1 MVAMVNHTAVASLHG
16 DQHAIVASN
25 LQEAGRGNGSLQEA
39 GGGSL
44 QEAGGGNLQEAG
56 RQNGNLQER
65 NLTGDSSW
73 VGPGG
78 AENAT
83 TGPHQA
89 DGPFVWETTVG
100 WNNLTN
106 QIYCVQE
113 QGYVLSAYFV
123 GYFITQ
129 VLGILFSAAH

>member
-25 LQEAGRGNGSLQEA
+25 LQEAGGGNEN
-39 GGGSL
+39 L
-44 QEAGGGNLQEAG
+44 QEAGGGNG
-56 RQNGNLQER
+56 SLQER

-73 VGPGG
+73 VEPG
-78 AENAT
+78 AT

-106 QIYCVQE
+106 QTICVQE

-129 VLGILFSAAH
+129 VLGILFSTAR

>member
-1 MVAMVNHTAVASLHG
+1 MEEPLTNRRDADIDKRGAVKRRRVHTKPSMLATRPKL
-16 DQHAIVASN
+16 
-25 LQEAGRGNGSLQEA
+25 GNGN
-39 GGGSL
+39 L
-44 QEAGGGNLQEAG
+44 QEAGGGNG
-56 RQNGNLQER
+56 SRQER

-73 VGPGG
+73 GEPGG
-78 AENAT
+78 T

-106 QIYCVQE
+106 QTICVQE

-129 VLGILFSAAH
+129 VLRIQS